1 MKENRNKI
9 KVSIEKGNNN
19 YDIDMFDDH
28 ITLGELKEI
37 ILELEK
43 LEKYIEEKKIESH
56 AWWFEYGRR
65 VKYE

>member
-1 MKENRNKI
+1 MKEDRKKI

-19 YDIDMFDDH
+19 YYDLDVFDDH

-43 LEKYIEEKKIESH
+43 LERYIE
-56 AWWFEYGRR
+56 
-65 VKYE
+65 

>member
-1 MKENRNKI
+1 MKEDRKKI

-19 YDIDMFDDH
+19 NYYDIDMFDDH

-43 LEKYIEEKKIESH
+43 LERYIGEK
-56 AWWFEYGRR
+56 
-65 VKYE
+65 